1 MDVLESHWCTRLHL
15 PQVRMRKKKVLGAI
29 RFVCYS
35 RRGRKLRREKKH
47 VTLNWNVW
55 APWSEHLRKP
65 RICFLSVTSIIN
77 HFSAKST
84 AWWLSLFSHHH
95 CGARHQTF
103 CCCRTAILSIARW
116 QNMCQ
121 IIKLV
126 LQNRTTNA
134 MQFVS
139 YLSLARSRSTCERVI
154 NQTTG
159 ICEQQFPL
167 NGTYRYWVPE
177 VGHFGSEMRIHFPL
191 YGPDNKIEQAR

>member
-1 MDVLESHWCTRLHL
+1 
-15 PQVRMRKKKVLGAI
+15 
-29 RFVCYS
+29 
-35 RRGRKLRREKKH
+35 
-47 VTLNWNVW
+47 
-55 APWSEHLRKP
+55 
-65 RICFLSVTSIIN
+65 
-77 HFSAKST
+77 
-84 AWWLSLFSHHH
+84 
-95 CGARHQTF
+95 
-103 CCCRTAILSIARW
+103 
-116 QNMCQ
+116 MCQ

-126 LQNRTTNA
+126 SQNRTTNA

-191 YGPDNKIEQAR
+191 YSPDNKIEQAR